1 MKPGKRS
8 NHSRW
13 VFVLAL
19 ILAGCQPQEPAYTT
33 RFLAFGT
40 LIDLTVIGTDRNT
53 FNDVSS
59 AIEGDFAYMHSAWH
73 AWEPGPLGRVNQ
85 LLPTGKEFAVPPSVL
100 PLIEIGT
107 RLSEASGHLFNPA
120 IGRLIKLWGFQGGNL
135 ESRDPPAAEE
145 VQKLVEANPRMTD
158 LVLEGISL
166 RCTNPAVQLD
176 FGGFGKG
183 YGIDLAV
190 RHLRELGVQ
199 NAIVNAGGDLR
210 AIGSRAGHPWRI
222 AIRRPSGT
230 GVFATI
236 DVTGDA
242 SIFTSGHYERNF
254 THEGKT
260 YHHIIDPRTGFPA
273 EGAQS
278 VTVVH
283 TDATTAD
290 AAATALFIAGPDSWH
305 QVATDMGIR
314 YVVLVDSQGVLHM
327 NPAMAERIELLDRE
341 VEVVISPPLGAP
353 APTGRHP
360 APSGAES
367 AQEAPERN

>member
-1 MKPGKRS
+1 MASIWRYGTCES
-8 NHSRW
+8 WGYGS
-13 VFVLAL
+13 
-19 ILAGCQPQEPAYTT
+19 
-33 RFLAFGT
+33 GT
-40 LIDLTVIGTDRNT
+40 LSCGANCVPDFTACEMPTCGNGAREFLEACD
-53 FNDVSS
+53 
-59 AIEGDFAYMHSAWH
+59 GD
-73 AWEPGPLGRVNQ
+73 
-85 LLPTGKEFAVPPSVL
+85 
-100 PLIEIGT
+100 
-107 RLSEASGHLFNPA
+107 
-120 IGRLIKLWGFQGGNL
+120 
-135 ESRDPPAAEE
+135 
-145 VQKLVEANPRMTD
+145 
-158 LVLEGISL
+158 
-166 RCTNPAVQLD
+166 
-176 FGGFGKG
+176 
-183 YGIDLAV
+183 DLAV